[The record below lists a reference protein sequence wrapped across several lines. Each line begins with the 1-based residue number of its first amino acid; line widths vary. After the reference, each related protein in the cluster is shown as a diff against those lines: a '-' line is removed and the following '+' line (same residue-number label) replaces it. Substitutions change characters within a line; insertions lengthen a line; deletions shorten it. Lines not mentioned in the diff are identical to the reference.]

1 MFARS
6 WRESLMVVHVV
17 GAARY
22 VYIYMY
28 ISIYIYIYIYIYLY
42 IKDMYVYIYIYNY
55 LERDFIAC
63 SSDK

>member
-28 ISIYIYIYIYIYLY
+28 VSIYIYLY
-42 IKDMYVYIYIYNY
+42 KRHVCIYI
-55 LERDFIAC
+55 
-63 SSDK
+63 

>member
-22 VYIYMY
+22 VYIYIYLY
-28 ISIYIYIYIYIYLY
+28 ISIYIYISI
-42 IKDMYVYIYIYNY
+42 
-55 LERDFIAC
+55 
-63 SSDK
+63 

>member
-22 VYIYMY
+22 VYIY
-28 ISIYIYIYIYIYLY
+28 ICIYLYIYIYLY
-42 IKDMYVYIYIYNY
+42 KKNMYIYNY
-55 LERDFIAC
+55 LERYFIAC